1 MKNTFKLEPACFVIK
16 SFEEVGCAIAYMH
29 KHHANALSD
38 GKPLVVRI
46 DQKQETLSSAQRRLY
61 WLWMTEYG
69 KQRGLD
75 KEEASAF
82 FKYKYLSIIYN
93 RDNVGEYPETFRVM
107 RDLKKSGSSG
117 YEPLRQFVS
126 NRMSITEA
134 TTKQMAEFLTDIEMW
149 CLKDGVKLTC
159 PDDLK
164 YQLRIQ
170 PSALLWPL

>member
-1 MKNTFKLEPACFVIK
+1 
-16 SFEEVGCAIAYMH
+16 
-29 KHHANALSD
+29 
-38 GKPLVVRI
+38 
-46 DQKQETLSSAQRRLY
+46 
-61 WLWMTEYG
+61 MTEYG

-93 RDNVGEYPETFRVM
+93 RDNVGEYPETFKVM
-107 RDLKKSGSSG
+107 RELKESGSSG

-134 TTKQMAEFLTDIEMW
+134 TTKQMAEFLNDIEMW

-164 YQLRIQ
+164 YVMEMSQ
-170 PSALLWPL
+170 

>member
-1 MKNTFKLEPACFVIK
+1 MNAKLKIEPATIVIK
-16 SFEEVGCAIAYMH
+16 SFEEVGRAIAYMH
-29 KHHANALSD
+29 RHHAAACED

-46 DQKQETLSSAQRRLY
+46 DQKQETLSGAQRRLY

-69 KQRGLD
+69 KHRGLD

-82 FKYKYLSIIYN
+82 FKYKYLSIIFN
-93 RDNVGEYPETFRVM
+93 RDNVGEYPETFKVM
-107 RDLKKSGSSG
+107 RDLKKSGASE

-134 TTKQMAEFLTDIEMW
+134 TTKQMAEFLNDIEMW

-159 PDDLK
+159 PDDLMYLK
-164 YQLRIQ
+164 G
-170 PSALLWPL
+170 

>member
-1 MKNTFKLEPACFVIK
+1 MYAIGRVMSAKVKLEPACFVIK
-16 SFEEVGCAIAYMH
+16 SFEEVGRAIAYMH
-29 KHHANALSD
+29 RHHADAMSD

-46 DQKQETLSSAQRRLY
+46 DQKQETLSGAQRRLY

-93 RDNVGEYPETFRVM
+93 RDNVGEYPETFKVM

-149 CLKDGVKLTC
+149 CLKDGVRLTC

-164 YQLRIQ
+164 YVME
-170 PSALLWPL
+170 

>member
-1 MKNTFKLEPACFVIK
+1 MKNVSKLEPITLVIK
-16 SFEEVGCAIAYMH
+16 SFEEVGRAIAYMH
-29 KHHANALSD
+29 RHHAMACAD

-93 RDNVGEYPETFRVM
+93 RDNVGEYPETFKVM
-107 RDLKKSGSSG
+107 RDLKKSGASE

-134 TTKQMAEFLTDIEMW
+134 TTKQMAEFLTDVEMW
-149 CLKDGVKLTC
+149 CLKDGVRLTC

-164 YQLRIQ
+164 YLIN
-170 PSALLWPL
+170 

>member
-1 MKNTFKLEPACFVIK
+1 
-16 SFEEVGCAIAYMH
+16 
-29 KHHANALSD
+29 
-38 GKPLVVRI
+38 
-46 DQKQETLSSAQRRLY
+46 
-61 WLWMTEYG
+61 MTEYG

-93 RDNVGEYPETFRVM
+93 RDKVGEYPETFKVM

-134 TTKQMAEFLTDIEMW
+134 TTKQMAEYLNDIEVW

-164 YQLRIQ
+164 Y
-170 PSALLWPL
+170 LLN

>member
-1 MKNTFKLEPACFVIK
+1 MKTAVFTIK
-16 SFEEVGCAIAYMH
+16 DHSDIGKTINYLHNNYTQANFE
-29 KHHANALSD
+29 N
-38 GKPLVVRI
+38 KPLVVRI
-46 DQKQETLSSAQRRLY
+46 DQKEETLSHAQRRLY

-93 RDNVGEYPETFRVM
+93 RDKVGEYPETFKVM
-107 RDLKKSGSSG
+107 RGLKKSGSSG

-126 NRMSITEA
+126 NRMSIREA
-134 TTKQMAEFLTDIEMW
+134 TTKQMAEYLNDIEMW

-164 YQLRIQ
+164 YTLEYKEGE
-170 PSALLWPL
+170 

>member
-1 MKNTFKLEPACFVIK
+1 MATEKIPPANFVIK
-16 SFEEVGCAIAYMH
+16 GFDDVGRAIAYMH
-29 KHHANALSD
+29 KHHANAVND
-38 GKPLVVRI
+38 GKPLVVKI
-46 DQKQETLSSAQRRLY
+46 DQKEETLSHAQRRLY
-61 WLWMTEYG
+61 WLWMTECG
-69 KQRGLD
+69 RQRGLD

-107 RDLKKSGSSG
+107 RDLKKSGASE

-149 CLKDGVKLTC
+149 CLKDGVRLTC

-164 YQLRIQ
+164 Y
-170 PSALLWPL
+170 LLN

>member
-1 MKNTFKLEPACFVIK
+1 MKNPTPKLEPATFVIK
-16 SFEEVGCAIAYMH
+16 SFEEVGRAIAYMH

-46 DQKQETLSSAQRRLY
+46 DQKQETLSGAQRRLY

-93 RDNVGEYPETFRVM
+93 RDNVGEYPETFKVM
-107 RDLKKSGSSG
+107 RDLKKLGSSG

-164 YQLRIQ
+164 YVMEMSQ
-170 PSALLWPL
+170 

>member
-1 MKNTFKLEPACFVIK
+1 MKDVSKLEPACFVIK
-16 SFEEVGCAIAYMH
+16 SFEEVGRAIAYMH

-46 DQKQETLSSAQRRLY
+46 DQRQETLSHAQRRLY

-75 KEEASAF
+75 KEESAAF
-82 FKYKYLSIIYN
+82 FKYKYLSIIFN

-149 CLKDGVKLTC
+149 CLKDGVRLTC

-164 YQLRIQ
+164 YVME
-170 PSALLWPL
+170 AN

>member
-1 MKNTFKLEPACFVIK
+1 MNTKVKLEPFCTVIK
-16 SFEEVGCAIAYMH
+16 SFEEVGRAIAYMH
-29 KHHANALSD
+29 RHHADALND

-46 DQKQETLSSAQRRLY
+46 DQKQETLSGAQRRLY

-93 RDNVGEYPETFRVM
+93 RDNVGEYPETFKVM

-164 YQLRIQ
+164 YTLEYKEYET
-170 PSALLWPL
+170 PN

>member
-1 MKNTFKLEPACFVIK
+1 MNAKLKIEPACFVIK
-16 SFEEVGCAIAYMH
+16 SFEEVGRAIAYMH
-29 KHHANALSD
+29 RHHAAACED

-69 KQRGLD
+69 RQRGLD

-93 RDNVGEYPETFRVM
+93 RDNVGEYPETFKVM
-107 RDLKKSGSSG
+107 RDLKKSGASE

-134 TTKQMAEFLTDIEMW
+134 TTKQMAEFLTDIEVW

-164 YQLRIQ
+164 WSYQE
-170 PSALLWPL
+170 

>member
-1 MKNTFKLEPACFVIK
+1 MQKAVFPIQSHADITK
-16 SFEEVGCAIAYMH
+16 AINYMH
-29 KHHANALSD
+29 TNYTQAINE
-38 GKPLVVRI
+38 GKPLRVVI
-46 DQKQETLSSAQRRLY
+46 DQKEDKLSDAQRRLY

-69 KQRGLD
+69 NQRGLD

-134 TTKQMAEFLTDIEMW
+134 STKQMAEYLSDIEIW

-164 YQLRIQ
+164 HLME
-170 PSALLWPL
+170 

>member
-1 MKNTFKLEPACFVIK
+1 MSAKVKLEPFCTVIK
-16 SFEEVGCAIAYMH
+16 SFEEVGRAIAYMH
-29 KHHANALSD
+29 RHHAMACAD

-46 DQKQETLSSAQRRLY
+46 DQKQETLSGAQRRLY

-93 RDNVGEYPETFRVM
+93 RDNVGEYPETFKVM
-107 RDLKKSGSSG
+107 RDLKKSGASE

-159 PDDLK
+159 PNDLK
-164 YQLRIQ
+164 YVMEMSQ
-170 PSALLWPL
+170 